1 VTDDLQPTISAE
13 RRAFSGVLAALTEA
27 DWNAPSLC
35 SGWRT
40 REVVA
45 HMTMPFRFSA
55 PRFLGE
61 MVRSRMNFGRMAD
74 RVAQRDGQAPIG
86 TVLDGWLTNEDYR
99 WKPPGG
105 GLKGALT
112 HDVVHGLDITVPLGI
127 EHPVGERA
135 LRAVLDHATTPLSLK
150 SMGVDLTGTRLEAD
164 DLDWTF
170 GDGEPLRGRARHLL
184 LVLMDRRLPAGL
196 LSGAVTGRFRPA
208 EGPAAA

>member
-1 VTDDLQPTISAE
+1 MTTDDLQPTITAE
-13 RRAFSGVLAALTEA
+13 RRAFSHVLTALPEA

-35 SGWRT
+35 AGWRT

-61 MVRSRMNFGRMAD
+61 MARSRMKFARMAD
-74 RVAQRDGQAPIG
+74 RVALRDGQAPIA

-127 EHPVGERA
+127 EHPVGEPA
-135 LRAVLDHATTPLSLK
+135 LRAVLEHATTPLSLK
-150 SMGVDLTGTRLEAD
+150 SMGLDLTGIRLEAD
-164 DLDWTF
+164 DLDWSF

-184 LVLMDRRLPAGL
+184 MVLMDRRLPAGL
-196 LSGAVTGRFRPA
+196 LTGAAPARFTTG
-208 EGPAAA
+208 

>member
-1 VTDDLQPTISAE
+1 MTTEDLQPTIAAG
-13 RRAFSGVLAALTEA
+13 RRAFSDVLKALPET

-35 SGWRT
+35 AGWRT

-55 PRFLGE
+55 PRFFGE
-61 MVRSRMNFGRMAD
+61 MARSRGNFARMAD
-74 RVAQRDGQAPIG
+74 RVAERDGQAPIG

-112 HDVVHGLDITVPLGI
+112 HDVVHGLDITIPLGI
-127 EHPVGERA
+127 EHPVGEPA
-135 LRAVLDHATTPLSLK
+135 LRAVLEHATTPLSLK
-150 SMGVDLTGTRLEAD
+150 HFGLDLTGIRLQAD
-164 DLDWTF
+164 DLEWSF

-184 LVLMDRRLPAGL
+184 MVLMDRRLPAGL
-196 LSGAVTGRFRPA
+196 LTGAAT
-208 EGPAAA
+208 AAFTAG